1 MTPPTPRPPAA
12 ARTAPRSGTPGAPAA
27 TPPAQCHRVH
37 AAAVGRPGSGG
48 HRRPDRGRLKGRVAN
63 SSGSDKSISSSPG
76 VARYKALGAG
86 RRACARRTRASSLDD
101 LASASSDGPRPART
115 VSDPAGRPRQGA
127 GPERDPCELPGAGGE
142 SWARVRCVRSFLNAA
157 GFLSPCLLVRRRIGW
172 FLPAPTLARP
182 GAGVR
187 LVSTLAGEEQT

>member
-27 TPPAQCHRVH
+27 TPPAQRHRVH

-48 HRRPDRGRLKGRVAN
+48 HRRSDRGRLKGRVAN

-86 RRACARRTRASSLDD
+86 RRACARRTRAGSLDD

-115 VSDPAGRPRQGA
+115 AADRVVSVGADSCSPRCRRETCQHAGGGRANLALQKSLRSA
-127 GPERDPCELPGAGGE
+127 GPADGRGDGY
-142 SWARVRCVRSFLNAA
+142 VRGS
-157 GFLSPCLLVRRRIGW
+157 LL
-172 FLPAPTLARP
+172 L
-182 GAGVR
+182 
-187 LVSTLAGEEQT
+187 